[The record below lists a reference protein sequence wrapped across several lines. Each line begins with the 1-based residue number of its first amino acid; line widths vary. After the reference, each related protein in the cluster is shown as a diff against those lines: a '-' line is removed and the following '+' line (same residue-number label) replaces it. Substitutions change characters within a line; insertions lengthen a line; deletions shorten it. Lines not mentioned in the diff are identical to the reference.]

1 MIVIGGIIMTD
12 VQLKKLESALVKQD
26 AIIHQGKVIFENLT
40 LADLGNIQ
48 YALAFVVDKLE
59 DRTHHAMDKF
69 RETLKKVDNVLLQF

>member
-1 MIVIGGIIMTD
+1 MTD
-12 VQLKKLESALVKQD
+12 AHLKKLEVALEKHD
-26 AIIHQGKVIFENLT
+26 AIIHDGKVIFEDLS

-69 RETLKKVDNVLLQF
+69 RSTLKKVENVLLQF